1 MFNEDITVTIT
12 KILLVGVDAYITFDY
27 FDAFYKRKVGH
38 VRFCIGVL
46 SYMAI
51 MLFVSYIS
59 VSNVHFIVAVIMII
73 SLGLLLYKGGTR
85 SIIISCVIYLLLMLA
100 GEAIVYFSVNLLTTV
115 SIKDQQETIANN
127 IPFLVYA
134 KIVQFVIFKSIQQMK
149 RTSQSRLMTKDFLSL
164 ISISFISLYTMLLL
178 LVKDSIGHRFVDI
191 SNFLISIGLLVA
203 NLIIFSLFLKSTK
216 YAKIEMEQSLILQ
229 NMESSEKRYEEVVA
243 IQNQIR
249 GMWHDINNHISA
261 VKGMIAIND
270 EEAERYIGELEQ
282 KMREYAAHT
291 AFGNTVLD
299 TVIYTKTA
307 KAKELGIEISSSLD
321 MDKNI
326 KIDPVDLCTIF
337 SNALD
342 NAIEACMEIKEG
354 GKKFIYIK
362 TVQREGILFIKIIN
376 SSLHREKKGDGFQT
390 TKKEK
395 KMHGIGLKSIQ
406 NAVENYAG
414 NLQAEY
420 KDGVFELGII
430 LNTK

>member
-1 MFNEDITVTIT
+1 MHNEELIVTIT
-12 KILLVGVDAYITFDY
+12 KILTVGADAYIVFDY
-27 FDAFYKRKVGH
+27 FDAFYQRKVSQL
-38 VRFCIGVL
+38 RFYIGVL
-46 SYMAI
+46 SYMVLMMI
-51 MLFVSYIS
+51 SSYIS
-59 VSNVHFIVAVIMII
+59 VPNIHSVIAVIMIV
-73 SLGLLLYKGGTR
+73 SLGLLLYRGAIR
-85 SIIISCVIYLLLMLA
+85 SIIISLAIYLLLMLA
-100 GEAIVYFSVNLLTTV
+100 CEAIVYFSVNLLTTV
-115 SIKDQQETIANN
+115 SIVELQETIVNN

-134 KIVQFVIFKSIQQMK
+134 KIVQFVLFKSIQQMK
-149 RTSQSRLMTKDFLSL
+149 RTSQSRLMAKDFLSL
-164 ISISFISLYTMLLL
+164 ISISVISLYTMLFL
-178 LVKDSIGHRFVDI
+178 LVRDSLGRQYVDI

-203 NLIIFSLFLKSTK
+203 NLIIFNLFLKSTK

-249 GMWHDINNHISA
+249 NMWHDINNHISA
-261 VKGMIAIND
+261 VKGMIALND

-282 KMREYAAHT
+282 KMREYATHT

-307 KAKELGIEISSSLD
+307 KARELGIEISSSLD

-326 KIDPVDLCTIF
+326 KIDPIDLCTIF

-354 GKKFIYIK
+354 RKFIYIK
-362 TVQREGILFIKIIN
+362 AVQRERILFIKIIN
-376 SSLHREKKGDGFQT
+376 SSLDRVKKGDGFQT

-395 KMHGIGLKSIQ
+395 KLHGIGLKSIQ

-414 NLQAEY
+414 NMQTEY
-420 KDGVFELGII
+420 KDGIFELSIM
-430 LNTK
+430 LNAK